1 MAGLVDDR
9 PADVREHS
17 VGELVK
23 QASEQISHLVRQ
35 ELRLA
40 QVEMTHKGKRLGRG
54 GGLFGG
60 AGMMG
65 FLALQALVAAA
76 IAGIAVALPVWAAAL
91 IVAGGLA
98 FVAALLGLLGK
109 EEIHRA
115 TPPRPE
121 RAIDSV
127 KADMEEIR
135 ERAHHR

>member
-121 RAIDSV
+121 HAIDSV